1 LAAEVVD
8 VGPVADWVKINVK
21 ESKDSFEIFALVPG
35 LLRKEV
41 RIQSDPAGKV
51 VITGQPEQLDNPWG
65 ITPFKKIVDLSARI
79 DPLHTSAVMSMHGRL
94 FIRVP
99 FEQ

>member
-41 RIQSDPAGKV
+41 S
-51 VITGQPEQLDNPWG
+51 
-65 ITPFKKIVDLSARI
+65 TPL
-79 DPLHTSAVMSMHGRL
+79 
-94 FIRVP
+94 
-99 FEQ
+99 

>member
-21 ESKDSFEIFALVPG
+21 ESVSNFCQRLKKRQKLANWMFVSNMEFLPNLFSFFLNSQKDSFEIFALVPG

-41 RIQSDPAGKV
+41 S
-51 VITGQPEQLDNPWG
+51 
-65 ITPFKKIVDLSARI
+65 TPL
-79 DPLHTSAVMSMHGRL
+79 
-94 FIRVP
+94 
-99 FEQ
+99 